1 MYKEI
6 KIIPLFLAVVTCLS
20 ITMTAIGGDVASDEA
35 AALKRSL
42 EDKAEDLIYAPIGVF
57 DIEYDEDGNGSI
69 VRLKIKGEADVPT
82 SMRGS
87 RADRFARE
95 KANRDARASFT
106 KFLGENVVFSESEG
120 EGILIQEKDGQE
132 SSEAMTVS
140 ARLYSSNSAA
150 MLKGLIV
157 LMDRIEGEGDRRVC
171 TVVLGWSQNLV
182 NASNTAR
189 AEMTRSNPKNQEPTN
204 TTPAPVAE
212 TARKATGNIE
222 TVTRVG
228 NLKNF

>member
-1 MYKEI
+1 MFRMMK
-6 KIIPLFLAVVTCLS
+6 PSFSVMTMLACLFFASSVFAEDTATEEAV
-20 ITMTAIGGDVASDEA
+20 
-35 AALKRSL
+35 ALKKSL
-42 EDKAEDLIYAPIGVF
+42 EAKAEALIYAPAGVF
-57 DIEYDEDGNGSI
+57 DVEIVDGEVI
-69 VRLKIKGEADVPT
+69 RLKIKGEADVPT

-120 EGILIQEKDGQE
+120 EGVVIHEKDGQE
-132 SSEAMTVS
+132 SSDVMSAS

-157 LMDRIEGEGDRRVC
+157 LLDRVEGEDDRRSC
-171 TVVLGWSQNLV
+171 TVVLGWSKKLV
-182 NASNTAR
+182 DASDSAR
-189 AEMTRSNPKNQEPTN
+189 AEMSGAKKVDVPQINP
-204 TTPAPVAE
+204 TPVPE
-212 TARKATGNIE
+212 TVKKAAGNVE

-228 NLKNF
+228 NLDNF